1 VLDEADLLIWTIES
15 DEEQTALLAD
25 PTFAQLKATKTN
37 RNVLTG
43 KDLAGAI
50 AFTSVLSYG
59 MVADQLPQLIAKV
72 LT

>member
-1 VLDEADLLIWTIES
+1 
-15 DEEQTALLAD
+15 AD